1 MEYRTKQE
9 LIYEELLDGIMTG
22 RYKPGERLDIE
33 AIAQRVG
40 ASRTPIR
47 EAIRRL
53 ESEGLV
59 TSVPHRG
66 TLVAQLSVQEVAEL
80 YHIRAVLE
88 GLAARLAAQS
98 LTRHE
103 ADLLRDVCGRMSQ
116 EEVASDDEAFL
127 RMNREFHEV
136 INEAAKAPLLHEYII
151 NLYVTT
157 SRYRRLTATFPG
169 RMQGILDEHQALA
182 DAILTGDAIEAER
195 LANMHH
201 ENNALALKRLAGS
214 IEEMENAAPRA

>member
-9 LIYEELLDGIMTG
+9 LIYQELLDGIQTG
-22 RYKPGERLDIE
+22 RFKPGERLDME
-33 AIAQRVG
+33 AIARRVG

-66 TLVAQLSVQEVAEL
+66 TIVAKLSLEEIAEL

-88 GLAARLAAQS
+88 GLAARLAAQN
-98 LTRHE
+98 LTTAE
-103 ADLLRDVCGRMSQ
+103 ADALLGMCDKMCAAEVD
-116 EEVASDDEAFL
+116 EETFL
-127 RMNREFHEV
+127 RMNREFHEI
-136 INEAAKAPLLHEYII
+136 INNAAQSPLLHEYIA
-151 NLYVTT
+151 NLYAST

-169 RMQGILDEHQALA
+169 RLDELRSEHRALA
-182 DAILTGDAIEAER
+182 DALVAGDAAEAER
-195 LANMHH
+195 TANLHH
-201 ENNALALKRLAGS
+201 ENNALTLSKLS
-214 IEEMENAAPRA
+214 KSLEEMEGISR